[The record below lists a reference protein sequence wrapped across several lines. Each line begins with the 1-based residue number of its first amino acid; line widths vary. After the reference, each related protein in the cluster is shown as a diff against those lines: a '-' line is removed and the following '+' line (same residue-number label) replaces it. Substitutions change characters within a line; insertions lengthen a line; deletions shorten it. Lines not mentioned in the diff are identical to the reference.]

1 MENKSDIIVG
11 LDIGTTKIVCIVGRK
26 NEHNKIDIMG
36 VGRADSVGIARG
48 VVLNIDQTVASIV
61 KAVKEASEK
70 SGVEI
75 KYVNVG
81 IAGQHI
87 KSLQHRGVKT
97 RADLEKEINQSD
109 VDSLIED
116 MYRLV
121 MPPGEEIIEVLP
133 QEYIVD
139 NEQGIKNP
147 IGMAG

>member
-1 MENKSDIIVG
+1 MNIMENKSDIIVG

-36 VGRADSVGIARG
+36 VGKADSI
-48 VVLNIDQTVASIV
+48 
-61 KAVKEASEK
+61 
-70 SGVEI
+70 
-75 KYVNVG
+75 G
-81 IAGQHI
+81 IAGQDI
-87 KSLQHRGVKT
+87 KSLQHRGIKT
-97 RADLEKEINQSD
+97 RANLEKEIEQRD
-109 VDSLIED
+109 VDALIED

-147 IGMAG
+147 IGMAGV

>member
-1 MENKSDIIVG
+1 MNPMENKSEIIVG

-36 VGRADSVGIARG
+36 VGKADSVGIARG

-70 SGVEI
+70 SGVDI

-87 KSLQHRGVKT
+87 KSLQHRGIKT
-97 RADLEKEINQSD
+97 R
-109 VDSLIED
+109 
-116 MYRLV
+116 
-121 MPPGEEIIEVLP
+121 
-133 QEYIVD
+133 
-139 NEQGIKNP
+139 
-147 IGMAG
+147 